1 MAEEIIIG
9 KLIIDNSDLNAAM
22 VSSKKAIIDLE
33 NEQKKL
39 KKDTEGLSSANEE
52 QLQSFIDNENE
63 LKKLKAEYAANQR
76 SVLELTKAQNGLDNA
91 LQANIKTQNDAI
103 ANTNDL
109 IKARRQIDATTTELA
124 KAIAE
129 INAKID

>member
-22 VSSKKAIIDLE
+22 VSSKKAIVDLE

-52 QLQSFIDNENE
+52 QLQSFIDNETD
-63 LKKLKAEYAANQR
+63 LK
-76 SVLELTKAQNGLDNA
+76 
-91 LQANIKTQNDAI
+91 
-103 ANTNDL
+103 
-109 IKARRQIDATTTELA
+109 
-124 KAIAE
+124 
-129 INAKID
+129 